1 MRFKNSNLLEHF
13 TKLHY
18 LLDLKVTKLKS
29 QNLILDEIL
38 ILLFFLRTILRQQQY
53 LNKFLIDIMN
63 FDLIID
69 ALNATLL
76 LAVLE
81 VNEKTLNRGF
91 KKIIII
97 FIINLS

>member
-1 MRFKNSNLLEHF
+1 
-13 TKLHY
+13 
-18 LLDLKVTKLKS
+18 
-29 QNLILDEIL
+29 
-38 ILLFFLRTILRQQQY
+38 
-53 LNKFLIDIMN
+53 MN